1 MENLSFLWDIHYVI
15 ITILGYPLSLIELI
29 GTLSGLVSVYLA
41 SRANIWTWGTGIL
54 NEIAFFV
61 LFYQVSLYSDMLL
74 QVYFFVISVYG
85 WIYWNQNKTQ
95 TIEENIQR
103 LSNSIRLR
111 YLSILILG
119 TIALGFLMQ
128 DIHTYLPQ
136 FFPTPASYPFF
147 DAFTTVASIL
157 AIILL
162 ASKKIENWV
171 LWIIVDMVAI
181 VLYFLKDIRF
191 VAIEYIIFLILASYG
206 LWSWSKKLKRA

>member
-15 ITILGYPLSLIELI
+15 ITVLGYPLSLIELI

-61 LFYQVSLYSDMLL
+61 LFYQVNLYSDMLL
-74 QVYFFVISVYG
+74 QLYFFIISVYG
-85 WIYWNQNKTQ
+85 WVYWTQNKTQ
-95 TIEENIQR
+95 VAEENIQR
-103 LSNSIRLR
+103 LSNAIRLQ

-119 TIALGFLMQ
+119 TITLGFLMQ
-128 DIHTYLPQ
+128 NIHTYLPQ

-157 AIILL
+157 AITLL

-171 LWIIVDMVAI
+171 LWIIVDVVAI

-191 VAIEYIIFLILASYG
+191 VAIEYIVFLVLASYG
-206 LWSWSKKLKRA
+206 LWSWSKKLKYA